1 MSVYRTI
8 GPLVLLFYSVQCTV
22 LFPVLCAELLLY
34 SLYYMYAS
42 ALMEMSRILNTGLDM
57 ETLATVVRLCENGVN
72 PEALAMVFQELKKES
87 AAVKVR
93 QSTG

>member
-1 MSVYRTI
+1 
-8 GPLVLLFYSVQCTV
+8 
-22 LFPVLCAELLLY
+22 
-34 SLYYMYAS
+34 MYAS

-93 QSTG
+93 QSALWLPLGLNY